1 MRSRWWRV
9 VVVVLVV
16 AVAVG
21 VYAHKTS
28 TRKNETEKDTSPL
41 RSLMLTR
48 QDIPDATDITWYD
61 TSGSQSNCPQ
71 ADSIVHITTS
81 WVPETHLTVER
92 IETGSASVT
101 EALVLNIN
109 EPSPGDR
116 VRRLRDAVA
125 ECEGTTDTV
134 YLWPDQPTPAPGQD
148 TIVTITSLDPAGLP
162 DGAFGFH
169 QTATAQVETGPA
181 TTAIDMVYAPVMHD
195 DQRGIIMVRT
205 AVPDDGTPAPDITDL
220 LTTALHR
227 ADATLDPAQ
236 LTPPAPSPTTSP
248 TP

>member
-21 VYAHKTS
+21 VYEYKTS

-48 QDIPDATDITWYD
+48 QDIPDATDITWPTGTEQMSICY
-61 TSGSQSNCPQ
+61 
-71 ADSIVHITTS
+71 ADSTLDATISRTPKTS
-81 WVPETHLTVER
+81 SIER

-109 EPSPGDR
+109 EPSPGSQAR
-116 VRRLRDAVA
+116 WLRDAV
-125 ECEGTTDTV
+125 TDCDGITSAQP
-134 YLWPDQPTPAPGQD
+134 YLWPSSPTPSSGQD
-148 TIVTITSLDPAGLP
+148 VSMTITLLDPAGLP

-169 QTATAQVETGPA
+169 QTATATRA
-181 TTAIDMVYAPVMHD
+181 TTVNCDILYAPVMHE

-227 ADATLDPAQ
+227 ADATLDLTQ
-236 LTPPAPSPTTSP
+236 LTPRPSASTTSP

>member
-21 VYAHKTS
+21 VYAHKAS

-48 QDIPDATDITWYD
+48 QDIPDATDITWPTRTEQMSICY
-61 TSGSQSNCPQ
+61 
-71 ADSIVHITTS
+71 ADSTLDATIARTPKTS
-81 WVPETHLTVER
+81 SIEH
-92 IETGSASVT
+92 IETGGASVT

-109 EPSPGDR
+109 EPSPGNQAR
-116 VRRLRDAVA
+116 WLRDAV
-125 ECEGTTDTV
+125 TDCDGITSAQPF
-134 YLWPDQPTPAPGQD
+134 LWPSSPTPSSGQD
-148 TIVTITSLDPAGLP
+148 VSMTITLLDPAGLP

-169 QTATAQVETGPA
+169 QTATATRA
-181 TTAIDMVYAPVMHD
+181 TTVNCDILYAPVMHE

-227 ADATLDPAQ
+227 ADATLDLTQ
-236 LTPPAPSPTTSP
+236 LTPRPSASTTSP